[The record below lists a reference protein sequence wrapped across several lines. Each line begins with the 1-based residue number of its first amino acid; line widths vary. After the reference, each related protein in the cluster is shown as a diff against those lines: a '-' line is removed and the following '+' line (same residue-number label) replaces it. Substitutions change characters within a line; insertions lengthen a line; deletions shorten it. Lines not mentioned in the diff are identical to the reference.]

1 MILNLILLRL
11 QNMLFLFRLAYC
23 FAASS
28 KLSSSSLLFWLAF
41 NLKSASEFIE
51 GVDAGEGSA
60 PDITTENETP
70 QNDE

>member
-1 MILNLILLRL
+1 MKDDGQRMI
-11 QNMLFLFRLAYC
+11 FSDEDEES
-23 FAASS
+23 AA
-28 KLSSSSLLFWLAF
+28 
-41 NLKSASEFIE
+41 EFIE